1 MAKKGRKSGRQPG
14 KQIEVSMKRAIA
26 QAKARDEK
34 VPPPEAL
41 MTPVWMELRSE
52 VGNSRKENE
61 GVEGLGAKS
70 L

>member
-1 MAKKGRKSGRQPG
+1 MAKKGRKSGRQT
-14 KQIEVSMKRAIA
+14 EVSMKRAIA
-26 QAKARDEK
+26 QAKAWDER

-52 VGNSRKENE
+52 VGNNRKENE
-61 GVEGLGAKS
+61 GVEGLGAES